1 MSRLTR
7 RRGVCARCP
16 FAASNA
22 AVILFAAAGVCGI
35 DRENI

>member
-1 MSRLTR
+1 MSSLAR
-7 RRGVCARCP
+7 RRGGCARCP

-22 AVILFAAAGVCGI
+22 AVILFGAAGVCGI